1 MNDLK
6 LRLVKNKFLP
16 KHEFLKYKFWFE
28 SNFKFSDASSV
39 HKKISLTSITKTPR
53 KIVRQKT
60 KNFTNSPFKN
70 DRKNKEEEQKNFNI
84 KNMLYNIL
92 EDEKENM
99 FNFSEFIDILR
110 ASNYTKDSEKSSEI
124 YFDVIFGD

>member
-1 MNDLK
+1 M
-6 LRLVKNKFLP
+6 
-16 KHEFLKYKFWFE
+16 
-28 SNFKFSDASSV
+28 A
-39 HKKISLTSITKTPR
+39 SITKTPR